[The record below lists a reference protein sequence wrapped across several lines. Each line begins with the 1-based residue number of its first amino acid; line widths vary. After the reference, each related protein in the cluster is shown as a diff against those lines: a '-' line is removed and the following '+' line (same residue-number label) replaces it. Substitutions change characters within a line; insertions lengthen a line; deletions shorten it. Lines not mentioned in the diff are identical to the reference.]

1 MSTRPKS
8 ASLFAKTIKLFTDRR
23 AWVRQITVASAA
35 SASAWLLGDTF
46 IKSGGLVAAI
56 VSALSIRISL
66 YKSVREGF
74 GQIVGT
80 AIGASVALA
89 TVNIFHFGFI
99 AVATTVL
106 LCSVVARGLHLGEV
120 ASVNVP
126 VTALI
131 VIGPGISGNTAL
143 HRLLSTLLGAGVA
156 IVFSYFSH
164 ASTPSGRT
172 EAQIKKLGEECAEL
186 LSQMAE
192 GVAVGYTEVEAG
204 RWLGQ
209 GRALIEEIPKLRA
222 QALEAKRYAR
232 WSPLEAEDEADAL
245 YISGVAIEHTIVQVR
260 TMARSLFDAAV
271 DRKNFMSENAEL
283 AQAILDCSSAIL
295 TKIEYVEYLSDS
307 DLVDNVA
314 RDLRLTSRVLAGHLF
329 AAAGN
334 VDQEQLVRA
343 VSLVGNMERI
353 ADSLDESSP
362 ALKDVKT
369 PGEPLSA
376 QVLELNPLQQGR
388 RWSRRLVKFLKTIT
402 GRN

>member
-1 MSTRPKS
+1 MKN
-8 ASLFAKTIKLFTDRR
+8 FFGKVIKLFTDRKV
-23 AWVRQITVASAA
+23 WVRQIAVASAA
-35 SASAWLLGDTF
+35 SATAWLLGDTF
-46 IKSGGLVAAI
+46 IKSGGVVAAI
-56 VSALSIRISL
+56 VCALSIRISL

-80 AIGASVALA
+80 AIGASVALG
-89 TVNIFHFGFI
+89 TVRLFNFGFI
-99 AVATTVL
+99 SVAATVL

-131 VIGPGISGNTAL
+131 VIGPGISGNTAV
-143 HRLLSTLLGAGVA
+143 HRLASTLVGAGVA

-164 ASTPSGRT
+164 ASTPKGRT
-172 EAQIKKLGEECAEL
+172 EAQISGLGEECASL
-186 LSQMAE
+186 LSEMAE
-192 GVAVGYTEVEAG
+192 GIAVGYEAIDAGKWLSKG
-204 RWLGQ
+204 RV
-209 GRALIEEIPKLRA
+209 LIEEIPKLRA

-232 WSPLEAEDEADAL
+232 WSPLEEEDAADAL

-260 TMARSLFDAAV
+260 TMARTLFDASVAK
-271 DRKNFMSENAEL
+271 DNFMSGNGEL

-295 TKIEYVEYLSDS
+295 TKIEYIELHSNIDQI
-307 DLVDNVA
+307 DNVA
-314 RDLRLTSRVLAGHLF
+314 HDLRLVSRVLADHLF
-329 AAAGN
+329 AQART
-334 VDQEQLVRA
+334 VDQDQLVRA

-376 QVLELNPLQQGR
+376 QVLEVNPLQQGKRWR
-388 RWSRRLVKFLKTIT
+388 RKIVKFFKTVT
-402 GRN
+402 GRS

>member
-1 MSTRPKS
+1 MSIRS
-8 ASLFAKTIKLFTDRR
+8 GGASLYRKTIKLFTDRR

-35 SASAWLLGDTF
+35 SASAWLIGDTL

-56 VSALSIRISL
+56 VCALSIRISL

-80 AIGASVALA
+80 AIGASVALG
-89 TVNIFHFGFI
+89 TVSLFHFGFI
-99 AVATTVL
+99 AVAATVL

-131 VIGPGISGNTAL
+131 VIGPGISGNTAT

-172 EAQIKKLGEECAEL
+172 EAQITRLGEDCASL
-186 LSQMAE
+186 LSEIAE
-192 GVAVGYTEVEAG
+192 GIATGYVESQAG
-204 RWLGQ
+204 GWLAK
-209 GRALIEEIPKLRA
+209 GRVLIEEIPKLRA

-232 WSPLEAEDEADAL
+232 WSPLEESDVADAL

-271 DRKNFMSENAEL
+271 DRNNFMSGNAEL

-295 TKIEYVEYLSDS
+295 TKIEYIEYNSNVDQ
-307 DLVDNVA
+307 VDNVA
-314 RDLRLTSRVLAGHLF
+314 RDLRRTVSVLADHLF
-329 AAAGN
+329 AAAGT
-334 VDQEQLVRA
+334 VDQDQLVRA

-388 RWSRRLVKFLKTIT
+388 RWRRRLVKFLKTIT